1 MVHIRFEG
9 RSLDVAERELRLTAG
24 MGDDEIKRLVADR
37 LDVGVERLKQYVIDR
52 APNGNIVVRPV
63 AVYG

>member
-9 RSLDVAERELRLTAG
+9 RSLDLAERDLRLTSG
-24 MGDDEIKRLVADR
+24 MSDDEIKRRVADR
-37 LDVGVERLKQYVIDR
+37 LDIGTERLKQYVIDR
-52 APNGNIVVRPV
+52 APNGNLIVRPV